1 MIRHVFGATSSP
13 FVAAYAFQET
23 ASQTQDALAKQA
35 IKSNFYIDVLLK
47 SCDNA
52 QKALLLRENLISILD
67 QNGFELTKFIS
78 NDEDVMSSLPNE
90 RLALCILNVDNNL
103 DLTVERL
110 LSLQ

>member
-1 MIRHVFGATSSP
+1 MIRHVFCATSSP

-23 ASQTQDALAKQA
+23 ANQTQDALAKQA
-35 IKSNFYIDVLLK
+35 IKFNFYIDDLLT

-52 QKALLLRENLISILD
+52 QKALLFSENLISILD
-67 QNGFELTKFIS
+67 QNGFELTMFVS

-90 RLALCILNVDNNL
+90 RLALCVQNVDNNL
-103 DLTVERL
+103 DLTVKRL